1 MGSDRVSEFQLR
13 PDGSLVMRVVRSMH
27 EPRAVTAIMV
37 AIYLLTGL
45 GIAIWIP
52 VSPGPPPPLQAI
64 AAVSLAA
71 AGLIGIPSAWA
82 GWRGTEKYALLFL
95 TLGWV
100 LMGVDD
106 LQHALLTD
114 QLVRTPGTVLI
125 LSAGVALWS
134 LKRCWTIRHM
144 TWAPGRAPDTPL
156 TRARQAVAVESL
168 LVLDAERERRRSQ
181 EGGYQ

>member
-27 EPRAVTAIMV
+27 EPRVVTAIMV

-52 VSPGPPPPLQAI
+52 VSPGPTPPLQAI
-64 AAVSLAA
+64 AAVPLAA
-71 AGLIGIPSAWA
+71 AGLIGIPSAWE

-114 QLVRTPGTVLI
+114 QLVRTPGTVLV

-134 LKRCWTIRHM
+134 LKRWWQIRHM
-144 TWAPGRAPDTPL
+144 TWAAGRGPDTSL
-156 TRARQAVAVESL
+156 KRAQRAVAVESL
-168 LVLDAERERRRSQ
+168 LVLDAELERRQKS
-181 EGGYQ
+181 EGGGR

>member
-27 EPRAVTAIMV
+27 EPRAVTAAMV
-37 AIYLLTGL
+37 AIYAVTGL

-52 VSPGPPPPLQAI
+52 VSPGPTAPLQAI

-95 TLGWV
+95 TQGWV

-114 QLVRTPGTVLI
+114 QLMHTPGVVLI
-125 LSAGVALWS
+125 SSAGVALWA
-134 LKRCWTIRHM
+134 LKRCWTISGE
-144 TWAPGRAPDTPL
+144 TWAPGREPDTPL
-156 TRARQAVAVESL
+156 SRAQRAVAAESL